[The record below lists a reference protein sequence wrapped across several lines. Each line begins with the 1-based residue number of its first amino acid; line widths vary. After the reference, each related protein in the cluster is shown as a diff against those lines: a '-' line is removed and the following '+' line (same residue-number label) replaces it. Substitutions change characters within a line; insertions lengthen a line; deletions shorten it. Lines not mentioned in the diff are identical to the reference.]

1 MAGDSLVPG
10 EYDDSQ
16 EFSLGFEQKMI
27 IKPCPRKPITHL
39 LIQMPNNLI
48 SRRDFLK
55 LSALGLGGLALR
67 PFSQLSPLVDFSIAE
82 RLGRVTAGQM
92 ELKTAPNENSTT
104 LRRVYEDAI
113 VPIVKEVSGLKPGRI
128 NQRWVDTGEGYL
140 WSPEIQPVRNVPNI
154 PLNDVG
160 LGKWMEVTIPYVDLA
175 QANPP
180 ARSPR
185 FAYYSGQGLPLR
197 YYYTQIVWADQ
208 VKTESGKTWYRVQDR
223 YGSFGDI
230 FWAAA
235 EAFRPLTEDEVS
247 PIRPDVENKSIL
259 INIAYQTL
267 SCFEGNTEVYFAR
280 ISTGALFD
288 AWGNRVDVWSTPIGA
303 YPIWR
308 KLFALNLSGG
318 GALDGWDLPAV
329 GWTSLFVGSGVAIH
343 STYWHNNYGEPS
355 SRGCVNCSPDDA
367 KWIFRWTQPVVSYE
381 PGDLTVSVPG
391 GTIVKVIEA

>member
-1 MAGDSLVPG
+1 MTTRLP
-10 EYDDSQ
+10 
-16 EFSLGFEQKMI
+16 
-27 IKPCPRKPITHL
+27 PRKPTTRP
-39 LIQMPNNLI
+39 LIQMPGNLI

-55 LSALGLGGLALR
+55 LSALGLGGLALG
-67 PFSQLSPLVDFSIAE
+67 PFPAMSPLVDFPNAE
-82 RLGRVTAGQM
+82 RLGRVTAGMM
-92 ELKTAPNENSTT
+92 ELKAAPSENSPT
-104 LRRVYEDAI
+104 LRKVYEDTI
-113 VPIVKEVSGLKPGRI
+113 VPIVKEATGPKPGRI
-128 NQRWVDTGEGYL
+128 NQRWVDTGEGFL
-140 WSPEIQPVRNVPNI
+140 WAPEIQPVRNVPNI
-154 PLNDVG
+154 PLDELG
-160 LGKWMEVTIPYVDLA
+160 LGKWMEVTVPYVNLV
-175 QANPP
+175 QVNPP

-185 FAYYSGQGLPLR
+185 FAYYSGLGLPLR
-197 YYYTQIVWADQ
+197 YYYSQVVWADQ
-208 VKTESGKTWYRVQDR
+208 VKIESGKTWYRVQDR

-247 PIRPDVENKSIL
+247 PIHPDVENKSIL

-267 SCFEGNTEVYFAR
+267 SCFEGDTEVYFAR
-280 ISTGALFD
+280 VSTGALFD
-288 AWGNRVDVWSTPIGA
+288 AWGNRVDVWSTPIGTF
-303 YPIWR
+303 PIWR

-391 GTIVKVIEA
+391 GTMIRVVEG